1 MLTTR
6 SRSTAAGLAA
16 LTLIVIALAL
26 VGCKTEV
33 IAPAADATTQNTIT
47 ASGNGTTLAAPDT
60 AELTFGIASTDPK
73 AKPALDRAS
82 KTADAVAAALKKAG
96 VAAADIQTANMRVD
110 PNYVYDNNGEKPP
123 TVASYRAT
131 IELRVK
137 VRDMEILGTV
147 IEAGTAA
154 GAASVNGPTFTLDDD
169 AAATDEAITKAVEDA
184 KRRAQAMA
192 KATGKKVGDAVVIK
206 ETSVEVP
213 TVYQDSALMRGY
225 AGQADNA
232 AAIAVEAGQLD
243 ITADITVVFRLE

>member
-1 MLTTR
+1 MPA
-6 SRSTAAGLAA
+6 SHPRSTARKLALVA
-16 LTLIVIALAL
+16 LIGVALAL
-26 VGCKTEV
+26 AGCKTEV
-33 IAPAADATTQNTIT
+33 IAPSADSATLGTIT
-47 ASGNGTTLAAPDT
+47 ASGNGTALAAPDT
-60 AELTFGIASTDPK
+60 AELTFGITSTDPK

-96 VAAADIQTANMRVD
+96 VAQEDIQTANMRID
-110 PNYVYDNNGEKPP
+110 PNYTYDNTGDKPP

-137 VRDMEILGTV
+137 VRDMELLGTV

-184 KRRAQAMA
+184 KRRAEAMA
-192 KATGKKVGDAVVIK
+192 KAAGKKVGEAVSIQ

-213 TVYQDSALMRGY
+213 TVYKDQALARADVNY
-225 AGQADNA
+225 AGA